1 MMLCGAMGAFIYDM
15 YLLIIMLFT
24 AQGYDI
30 WHIAYVILDYVK
42 QVQFILRRGTGS
54 YGDMAIDEI
63 EV

>member
-1 MMLCGAMGAFIYDM
+1 
-15 YLLIIMLFT
+15 MLFT